1 MAAYNTNPY
10 SGPGYPSFGALHDS
24 IQTGLAGLVQAQTA
38 SRAQEV
44 AAWDARTTQI
54 REDRKFELDLQTTLL
69 NAASERR
76 KEEREAAEHL
86 IKLQSLQLE
95 RQQTDL
101 KLREAQLN
109 LNTKQRQFNFEEEN
123 GQQVAAI
130 SAMTGPVERELAWRA
145 LAKRPGFSF
154 APAKWLEAREKD
166 GQLASS
172 TYVLLE
178 DGSSV
183 SVARAADMVNSEN
196 RHVRAMGLAATRVL
210 GGNPESLPGY
220 ATSMAGEINRYAGKM
235 SRYSADAAPA
245 ILGQIDAVGKDAEAR
260 ELLARVTP
268 ENFPDQ
274 EERERVYAERLRL
287 AQATGAKVRQGYIE
301 LSSHGLSKEDFEE
314 EYLGAPKR
322 VGRDAAANSAAVVGE
337 VTATIQRMQEEVAQ
351 GRLDPGWATETAAK
365 AGAWLGKFQSVTNK
379 IVAHGE
385 NFFSADTA
393 DAVVHKLTPLIVE
406 ASVNGT
412 LRGVNSPADLL
423 GEEAVRASA
432 SRVRVDQH
440 NQQLLE
446 AMTLGVPVDP
456 DQFQFASADPNKPVL
471 TLVEAAAQYNSLK
484 SQSPEAGTLDAQHLE
499 YLEEAV
505 KPFLVAVPSADGPPT
520 AMTPDDAGITLEER
534 GYDVVAAGVQKLA
547 NDLMPEVMRTRH
559 WGELRGSVWGSG
571 LRGRGSDKPMTAE
584 QAKERAL
591 YVIRT
596 AEFASGKDPRLP
608 AAFIQGSVDTIIGR
622 MGNSTSLRRGLAVEN
637 PIAGFILS
645 VVGTVPFHP
654 IETGEAL
661 GNMFRPDTNPIA
673 RDARA
678 QHRFNLA
685 EEFEEPLLP
694 GTYGKYNTLS
704 GVVGGSLVVG
714 AAGRV
719 ADAVSRGGALY
730 DVAEQLVLWQGFAQ
744 AAEETLGR
752 KQVASSRGVAVSP
765 DSLPG
770 DVREALTRLYRA
782 EFAAD
787 EPGDLAAEIAR
798 KGGDYETIKA
808 FLALAVG
815 APPVLGGRQKAAR
828 RARDEEAAKNIQRG
842 LLAPAPAPEPTRTL
856 D

>member
-1 MAAYNTNPY
+1 MAAYDSTPY

-86 IKLQSLQLE
+86 IELQRLQLE
-95 RQQTDL
+95 RQQADL
-101 KLREAQLN
+101 KLQEAQLN
-109 LNTKQRQFNFEEEN
+109 LNTKQRQFKFEEEN
-123 GQQVAAI
+123 GQQVATI
-130 SAMTGPVERELAWRA
+130 SAMTGPVERERAWRA

-166 GQLASS
+166 EQLASS

-183 SVARAADMVNSEN
+183 SAARAADMVDSEN

-220 ATSMAGEINRYAGKM
+220 ATTLAGDINRYAGKM

-245 ILGQIDAVGKDAEAR
+245 IRGQLDAVGRDAEAR

-287 AQATGAKVRQGYIE
+287 ARAAGAEVRHGYIE
-301 LSSHGLSKEDFEE
+301 LSRHGLSKEAFEV
-314 EYLGAPKR
+314 EYLGAPR
-322 VGRDAAANSAAVVGE
+322 QVGRDAAANSAAVVGE
-337 VTATIQRMQEEVAQ
+337 VITAVQRMQEKVAQ
-351 GRLDPGWATETAAK
+351 GRLDPDWATKAAATAGGWLRDFQNTAK
-365 AGAWLGKFQSVTNK
+365 RVEAPGA
-379 IVAHGE
+379 

-393 DAVVHKLTPLIVE
+393 DAVVHGLTPLLLS
-406 ASVNGT
+406 ASLDGT
-412 LRGVNSPADLL
+412 LTGVNSPADIL
-423 GEEAVRASA
+423 GDETVRASA
-432 SRVRVDQH
+432 SRVAVDQH

-446 AMTLGVPVDP
+446 AMTLGVPVDL
-456 DQFQFASADPNKPVL
+456 DQFQFASADPNKPAL
-471 TLVEAAAQYNSLK
+471 TFVEAAALYNSLN
-484 SQSPEAGTLDAQHLE
+484 SQDLKAGTLAAQHLA

-505 KPFLVAVPSADGPPT
+505 KPFLVEVPSDGDTPAAMPPEDAAD
-520 AMTPDDAGITLEER
+520 ALEER

-547 NDLMPEVMRTRH
+547 DDLMPEVMRTGH

-571 LRGRGSDKPMTAE
+571 LRGRKSDKPMTAE

-608 AAFIQGSVDTIIGR
+608 AAFIQGSVDDIIGR

-637 PIAGFILS
+637 PIVAFILS
-645 VVGTVPFHP
+645 GGPVVFHP
-654 IETGEAL
+654 YETGEAL
-661 GNMFRPDTNPIA
+661 GNIFRPDTDPIA

-678 QHRFNLA
+678 QYKFNVTM
-685 EEFEEPLLP
+685 EWEEPLLP

-714 AAGRV
+714 AADRV
-719 ADAVSRGGALY
+719 AKAVARGGGLS

-752 KQVASSRGVAVSP
+752 KQVAGSRGVAVSR

-770 DVREALTRLYRA
+770 DVIDALTRLYKA

-787 EPGDLAAEIAR
+787 EPGDLAAKIAE
-798 KGGDYETIKA
+798 KGGNYETIKDY
-808 FLALAVG
+808 LALTVG
-815 APPVLGGRQKAAR
+815 VPSALGGRQRAAR
-828 RARDEEAAKNIQRG
+828 RAKDEEAVQDIRRG
-842 LLAPAPAPEPTRTL
+842 LLDTPAPEPARTL

>member
-1 MAAYNTNPY
+1 MAAYDSTPY

-69 NAASERR
+69 NAARERR

-101 KLREAQLN
+101 KLQEAQLN
-109 LNTKQRQFNFEEEN
+109 LNTKQRQFKFEEEN
-123 GQQVAAI
+123 GQQVATI
-130 SAMTGPVERELAWRA
+130 SAMTGPVERERAWRA

-166 GQLASS
+166 EQLASS

-183 SVARAADMVNSEN
+183 SAARAADMVDSEN
-196 RHVRAMGLAATRVL
+196 RQVRAMGLAATRVL

-220 ATSMAGEINRYAGKM
+220 ATTLAGDINRYAGKM

-245 ILGQIDAVGKDAEAR
+245 IRGQLAAVGRDAEAR

-287 AQATGAKVRQGYIE
+287 ARAAGAEVRHGYIE
-301 LSSHGLSKEDFEE
+301 LSRHGLSKQDFEV
-314 EYLGAPKR
+314 EYLGAPR
-322 VGRDAAANSAAVVGE
+322 QVGGDAAANSAAVVGE
-337 VTATIQRMQEEVAQ
+337 VITAVQRMQEEVAR
-351 GRLDPGWATETAAK
+351 GRLDPGWATKAAATAGEWLRNFQNTTRRVEAP
-365 AGAWLGKFQSVTNK
+365 GA
-379 IVAHGE
+379 

-393 DAVVHKLTPLIVE
+393 DAVVHGLTPLLLS
-406 ASVNGT
+406 ASLDGT
-412 LRGVNSPADLL
+412 LTGVNSPADIL

-432 SRVRVDQH
+432 SRVAVDQH

-446 AMTLGVPVDP
+446 AMAQGVPVDL
-456 DQFQFASADPNKPVL
+456 DQFQFASADPNKPAL
-471 TLVEAAAQYNSLK
+471 TFVEAAARYNSLK
-484 SQSPEAGTLDAQHLE
+484 LQNPEAGTLDAQHLA

-505 KPFLVAVPSADGPPT
+505 KPFLVEVPSDGDTPAAMPPEDAAD
-520 AMTPDDAGITLEER
+520 ALEER
-534 GYDVVAAGVQKLA
+534 GYDVVAAGVRKLA
-547 NDLMPEVMRTRH
+547 DDLMPEVMRTSH

-571 LRGRGSDKPMTAE
+571 LRGRKSDKPMTAE

-608 AAFIQGSVDTIIGR
+608 AAFIQGSVDDIIGR

-637 PIAGFILS
+637 PIVAFILS
-645 VVGTVPFHP
+645 VGTVVFHP
-654 IETGEAL
+654 YETGEAL
-661 GNMFRPDTNPIA
+661 GNTFRPDTDPIA

-678 QHRFNLA
+678 QYKFNLTK
-685 EEFEEPLLP
+685 EWEEPLLP

-714 AAGRV
+714 AADRV
-719 ADAVSRGGALY
+719 AKAVARGGDLS

-752 KQVASSRGVAVSP
+752 KQVAGSRGVAVSP

-770 DVREALTRLYRA
+770 DVIEALTRLYKA

-828 RARDEEAAKNIQRG
+828 RAKDEEAVKDIQRG
-842 LLAPAPAPEPTRTL
+842 LLDTPAPEPARTL